1 MKSLIEEASTIG
13 KAIEKAW
20 ERAGKPQSFS
30 IKVFENPEYGFLG
43 ITKRY
48 GKVALFFEEAVTHEP
63 VKKNTH
69 PSADPKKNKFAKPEQ
84 KNENI
89 VRAKEKQKKESAT
102 FAGKN
107 EAEHVQ
113 ASGLKNQKEKK
124 TSTFPVEIDH
134 AKETLKKQHPQYV
147 WTDGM
152 VAHANGMIKE
162 MIHLLG
168 RADIHFT
175 LQNEHPNLK
184 VIFNGLLVNEAN
196 KEYAFYKHFAHII
209 ITSLR
214 TKFKTEFKHL
224 RLVLSRGE

>member
-48 GKVALFFEEAVTHEP
+48 GKIALFFEEAILHDP
-63 VKKNTH
+63 IKKNTT
-69 PSADPKKNKFAKPEQ
+69 SAGDFKKNKLPKHQ
-84 KNENI
+84 L
-89 VRAKEKQKKESAT
+89 
-102 FAGKN
+102 KN
-107 EAEHVQ
+107 EASVRPKEKHKKE
-113 ASGLKNQKEKK
+113 ASSFEGKEDTQYIQSIGLQNQKEKN
-124 TSTFPVEIDH
+124 SSMLPGELDH
-134 AKETLKKQHPQYV
+134 KKEPLKKQHPQYI
-147 WTDGM
+147 WTNSM
-152 VAHANGMIKE
+152 VAHANGIIKQ
-162 MIHLLG
+162 MIHLMG
-168 RADIHFT
+168 RPDVHFT
-175 LQNEHPNLK
+175 IQSEHPNLK
-184 VIFNGLLVNEAN
+184 VIFDGLLVNEPK

-224 RLVLSRGE
+224 RLVLSRE